1 MDVGAEQVRRYRLR
15 GHHLDRK
22 LPPEDLLVVAGACGV
37 QNSPLVE
44 EAVRTCLAGRMIRSK
59 EALDQA
65 HAAFRK
71 LELTA
76 FCLNEET

>member
-1 MDVGAEQVRRYRLR
+1 M
-15 GHHLDRK
+15 
-22 LPPEDLLVVAGACGV
+22 

-59 EALDQA
+59 EALAQA
-65 HAAFRK
+65 YAAFRK